1 MAEKEIVSLK
11 AMECSDEI
19 LKSRPPNGK
28 RPNFRSETDQEDSF
42 LYPFIYSLSISNDNQ
57 ISLK

>member
-19 LKSRPPNGK
+19 LKSRPLNGK
-28 RPNFRSETDQEDSF
+28 WPNFPSETDQEDSF
-42 LYPFIYSLSISNDNQ
+42 LYHVLYSLSISNDNQ

>member
-1 MAEKEIVSLK
+1 MAEKEIVPLK

-19 LKSRPPNGK
+19 LKSRPLNGK
-28 RPNFRSETDQEDSF
+28 RHKYLSETDQEDSF
-42 LYPFIYSLSISNDNQ
+42 LYPFIHSLSISNDNQ